1 MNKKSSENRIE
12 FIKKVL
18 HVTCNLKM
26 PNLNNNFGL
35 QVCLSFH
42 AWVCT
47 QVKLSDF
54 KSHHKMLLI
63 KVPQYVLRVKNMHF
77 GSPSDS
83 RNPYS
88 KAKLSFVY
96 YIIMQGE
103 AKLHVQNSLQCFITS
118 LVLFPNSCVLQHT
131 QDVLAKWV
139 LPNLFQIKNKS
150 LNSCKLH

>member
-103 AKLHVQNSLQCFITS
+103 AKLHVLEFNSVFHHLPSVVPKQLC
-118 LVLFPNSCVLQHT
+118 P
-131 QDVLAKWV
+131 LANRL
-139 LPNLFQIKNKS
+139 LPNLFQIKNKC
-150 LNSCKLH
+150 LNS